1 MFIKTFHIIKREYLE
16 GIRKKGFI
24 IGTILAPVILGVF
37 YSIPLLSVFFV
48 PDEQI
53 SIAVLDRTGRL
64 AGTFAPTLTDT
75 LTDGRAK
82 FLVKVY
88 DDGTTDHDR
97 QKEILIASITNDALD
112 VLIELPDDILEEG
125 EVNYISKDV
134 FNERTMDDLRDKLNP
149 VVVSQ
154 RLSEQGLSFAQ
165 VSKMTERIRLN
176 ENKITKSG
184 MLEENEVLGELI
196 TVIFFVMILYMTLL
210 SWGMSV
216 QRAIIEEKSSRVIE
230 VMLSSVE
237 PRDLFFGKIL
247 GIGALGF
254 TQVAIWSV
262 MFLVIGFSSAV
273 ATAQFMEYVQVSFS
287 DVFYFLVFFV
297 LGFML
302 YSSLFTIIGAVCNTE
317 QDAQQLQTL
326 VILPLVVPLMM
337 MFLVMQNPNATLS
350 VVLSYVPFFTP
361 MLMLVRIVV
370 ADPAWWEILLSVAIL
385 VFSTY
390 VITIFS
396 ARVFRVGI
404 LMYGKRPGV
413 REIIR
418 WSTYA

>member
-1 MFIKTFHIIKREYLE
+1 M
-16 GIRKKGFI
+16 
-24 IGTILAPVILGVF
+24 
-37 YSIPLLSVFFV
+37 
-48 PDEQI
+48 
-53 SIAVLDRTGRL
+53 
-64 AGTFAPTLTDT
+64 
-75 LTDGRAK
+75 
-82 FLVKVY
+82 
-88 DDGTTDHDR
+88 
-97 QKEILIASITNDALD
+97 LIASITNDALD
-112 VLIELPDDILEEG
+112 VLIEFPDDVLERG

-134 FNERTMDDLRDKLNP
+134 FNERTMDGLRDKLNP

-184 MLEENEVLGELI
+184 MLEENEVVGELI
-196 TVIFFVMILYMTLL
+196 TVIVFVMILYMTLL

-247 GIGALGF
+247 GIGSLGL

-262 MFLVIGFSSAV
+262 GFLAIGFSTAV
-273 ATAQFMEYVQVSFS
+273 TTAQFMEYVQVSFS

-302 YSSLFTIIGAVCNTE
+302 YSSLFTIIGAVCSTE

-350 VVLSYVPFFTP
+350 VVLSYVPLFTP

-370 ADPAWWEILLSVAIL
+370 ADPSWWEILLSIALMI
-385 VFSTY
+385 FSTY
-390 VITIFS
+390 VVTLFS

-404 LMYGKRPGV
+404 LMYGKRPGL

-418 WSTYA
+418 WSRYA